1 MVPATIE
8 EDLLRREFTFN
19 TLLWRLQD
27 LASGPEKAEIIDL
40 TGCGLRDLNN
50 MTMRCPRDPDIVFSD
65 DPTRM
70 LRAIKFATKYGFQ
83 IPDDLAASIRKNAD
97 KMKSAPWEA
106 IAGIFINN
114 VLNEPTASSALRQ
127 MKSLG
132 LLDVV
137 AEMVQEQKPFAS
149 YLSKQLRDR
158 NVSLLLDLMD
168 LGLTNPSPLNYLT
181 RDQQQRLR
189 EITTPMESGDADS
202 FVAYLA
208 KPPVDNGAL
217 ISDFSLQGSSRSLPV
232 QYARE
237 VLLENPDLMGNQM
250 ALDSAIRDLFRS
262 KGTQRQ
268 ASGPCRSLASIWVS
282 PRGRVHHN
290 GGETHAYAAM
300 EIINRDPSLLRQ
312 YNQSSQKEHEDIDWG
327 MDSGPEADFLMEEG
341 WIWVVA
347 SRAMKVYRRDGPSQ
361 KAWDTALGITVD
373 CVLKGS
379 ISVDDDFWGWDNN
392 WREQMWGSVGDVIE
406 RYASP
411 ALSERM
417 WEGLMKRQAGD
428 LSARWGRLVLG
439 SEALPGG
446 KAKGKKPSD
455 FDPDELAAGIKV
467 EHEHLVGDGYSK
479 QEADDIAREIAMDHL
494 SEIPDYYTRLD
505 KMESEAG
512 VKHARQKKAKTYL
525 RIAMYDFDGTLF
537 KSWEKT
543 PDWWKGS
550 EMDDGPYSFF
560 VKPESLDEPCVPENP
575 SSEYWISETVKDAQ
589 RDSRSRE
596 VMVVLITGRVAVH
609 EPRIKELL
617 GQKGIRPDA
626 FYFNPGMNAASFKSG
641 VLKSLLVGF
650 NTVDRVDVYEN
661 ENISTY
667 ESVLTRTAEAVRRD
681 IEVVMHGFHEKP
693 VPLSCGPEDFGIESR
708 TASMFERWGRLLV

>member
-1 MVPATIE
+1 MFSACRVAARKAADDQHQAQIALMKFLSDVARRQRVGDHVYVVGGAVRNFVIDRPIKDIDVVIDAVALGERFRKPKDSEWFAKTLQRNIPARTDLTTNQYGVAILTVKGDWVVDGHNLKDEVIEIANARKESYGGEAGKGYKPDQVVPATIE

-27 LASGPEKAEIIDL
+27 LATGPEKAEVIDL

-83 IPDDLAASIRKNAD
+83 IPDDLAASIRKNAA

-106 IAGIFINN
+106 IASIFINN
-114 VLNEPTASSALRQ
+114 VLNEPTAPSALRQ

-189 EITTPMESGDADS
+189 EITTPMESVDADS

-268 ASGPCRSLASIWVS
+268 AS
-282 PRGRVHHN
+282 
-290 GGETHAYAAM
+290 
-300 EIINRDPSLLRQ
+300 
-312 YNQSSQKEHEDIDWG
+312 
-327 MDSGPEADFLMEEG
+327 
-341 WIWVVA
+341 
-347 SRAMKVYRRDGPSQ
+347 
-361 KAWDTALGITVD
+361 
-373 CVLKGS
+373 
-379 ISVDDDFWGWDNN
+379 
-392 WREQMWGSVGDVIE
+392 
-406 RYASP
+406 
-411 ALSERM
+411 
-417 WEGLMKRQAGD
+417 D